1 MPVVVFRRR
10 ALFQEG
16 VNPEVLPM
24 PTATCEKLVFSEG
37 NLGRYSPENFP

>member
-16 VNPEVLPM
+16 VNPEVVPM
-24 PTATCEKLVFSEG
+24 PIVTCEKLVFSEENPG
-37 NLGRYSPENFP
+37 KYSPENFP